1 LTAKLTSDKPGQRLR
16 LLVGLVVL
24 GGAAAVIVS
33 ATTVLND
40 VLRGVAAP
48 PWTAVLTLLL
58 VVVFGS
64 HLVVRI
70 RIRSA
75 MQGVGWADF
84 GILVGLAILPVSW
97 VVLVTAIGTAAAK
110 ATRRVP
116 PIKLVFAVGKESST
130 AAVGGLVLFA
140 LGTTG
145 SLQSPAA
152 VAPLALT
159 FLAMVVTDSLLAN
172 LAIALDSRTSVRE
185 RLLAN
190 WDIRLLA
197 AAARFGVAA
206 AAVMALQA
214 QPEALYALP
223 VVAMLAHLWHERW
236 VRTREERQAWQHLA
250 DATGAF
256 SGVDLD
262 EVRRAAVTR
271 GAALFSAD
279 ELEVETWIHMDRRL
293 VRGSKEITF
302 EGDPADAPTGAVEV
316 YAVALHGY
324 QGRRDIGALRLRFRD
339 AVRMSDRE
347 EAILAS
353 YAAAL
358 ETAIR
363 NAAAYGQL
371 GEATAAHAH
380 AAAHDP
386 LTGLRNRREL
396 ERQLVEALR
405 HTDSETGRI
414 ALALIDLKHF
424 KEVND
429 TLGHLAGDQ
438 VLVMLAQ
445 RLADSAR
452 PGDLVARFGGDE
464 FAVLLRDATDPE
476 RIRAHAA
483 EMIRQL
489 TEPVTVD
496 GLPIVVEANAGIAL
510 ALDPQDEPDLGPD
523 TPPLRADD
531 LTSAHVP
538 AFRRDPSTWMAE
550 LLRRAD
556 VAMYQAKRQRRQL
569 VCYSAV
575 ADTADRDRLALAGQL
590 PRAVSQR
597 EFILHFQP
605 IVDLASG
612 HVVGAEALARWR
624 HPTRGQLPP
633 GLFLDLLER
642 STQLGEFTAAVL
654 DDALSAADTWR
665 AAGHDLSVSVNISPR
680 SLLDP
685 GLPRMVLDALDAHGT
700 QPHRLCLELTE
711 TLAISQLDTV
721 DQVLTALHDI
731 GVRLALDDFGTGYS
745 SLAALAQIPVH
756 QLKIDR
762 SFIQVLR
769 YPVAVDDADDEPAG
783 RTARPVEEDPDAQA
797 IAQATAVVR
806 STVQLGRALDLAV
819 VGEGVESETQ
829 RRLLW
834 DLGCGLGQGHMFSKP
849 TSADGLL
856 RMLHRGVG
864 NNPGTLASPLHGDA
878 AVVRLP
884 RPRDGR
890 RDNIRDTRA
899 DER

>member
-1 LTAKLTSDKPGQRLR
+1 MTAPEQRDKAGRRLH
-16 LLVGLVVL
+16 LLVGFVALL
-24 GGAAAVIVS
+24 GALAIVGSAAVVAS
-33 ATTVLND
+33 ELLNEAPQPPLAAIGALSLM
-40 VLRGVAAP
+40 VVA
-48 PWTAVLTLLL
+48 
-58 VVVFGS
+58 GS
-64 HLVVRI
+64 HLVVWV
-70 RIRSA
+70 RIRSNL
-75 MQGVGWADF
+75 QGVGWADAAA
-84 GILVGLAILPVSW
+84 LVGLAILPVAW
-97 VVLVTAIGTAAAK
+97 VVLATAAGVAAAK
-110 ATRRVP
+110 AIRRTP
-116 PIKLVFAVGKESST
+116 PPKFAFAVGKDSST
-130 AAVGGLVLFA
+130 ALIGGLVLLA
-140 LGTTG
+140 LGSPG
-145 SLQSPAA
+145 SLESPAPIA
-152 VAPLALT
+152 ALALA
-159 FLAMVVTDSLLAN
+159 FAAMTLIDQLLINPVV
-172 LAIALDSRTSVRE
+172 ALSSRTSVSE
-185 RLLAN
+185 RFLAD
-190 WDIRLLA
+190 WDIRTVVIIA
-197 AAARFGVAA
+197 QFAIAA

-223 VVAMLAHLWHERW
+223 VVALLAHLWHERW

-250 DATGAF
+250 EATGAF
-256 SGVDLD
+256 SDVDLD

-271 GAALFSAD
+271 GATLFSAD
-279 ELEVETWIHMDRRL
+279 ELEVETWIHLDRRL
-293 VRGSKEITF
+293 VRGGKEITF
-302 EGDPADAPTGAVEV
+302 EGDPATAPSGEAEV

-347 EAILAS
+347 EAMLAS

-358 ETAIR
+358 DTAIR

-464 FAVLLRDATDPE
+464 FAVLLRDARDPE

-531 LTSAHVP
+531 LTAAYVP

-685 GLPRMVLDALDAHGT
+685 ALPRMVLDALDAHGT

-783 RTARPVEEDPDAQA
+783 RPARPVEEDPDAQA

-834 DLGCGLGQGHMFSKP
+834 DLGCALGQGHMFSKP

-864 NNPGTLASPLHGDA
+864 NNPGTLASPMHGDA